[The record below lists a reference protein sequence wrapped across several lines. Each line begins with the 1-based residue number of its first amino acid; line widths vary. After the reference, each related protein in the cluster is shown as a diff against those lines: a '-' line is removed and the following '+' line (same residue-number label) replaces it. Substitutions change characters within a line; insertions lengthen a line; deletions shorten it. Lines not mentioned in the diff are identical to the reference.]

1 MAHVGHELGLV
12 LASDFEVFDG
22 LGKLPRPRLHLLEQP
37 RVLDGDDGLVGEGLK
52 QSKLF
57 LAEGPGSSSIEGHDT
72 DNLAITDQWNPY
84 GCSESNRF
92 CKVVERKFGVTEH
105 IRKMHDASIDKRP
118 SRNGSSGGRDRAAS

>member
-92 CKVVERKFGVTEH
+92 CKVVERKFRVIEH
-105 IRKMHDASIDKRP
+105 IRKMHDASLDKRP
-118 SRNGSSGGRDRAAS
+118 SRNGSSGEPSRAAS